1 MSRMPTDADLEYT
14 RFGLAPGQIE
24 AQTWLDPVSGV
35 RGMGRPPGMMVVR
48 LEIDSSTARS
58 SYIGAR
64 CVEMVRSQSWFILEW
79 DRLNPEMLR
88 FFFVRMIRDTGF
100 RLFYKNLND
109 SMRLCHLRI
118 FDVLAPKG
126 MQSSA
131 GTEPGCVENTDEGEI
146 GLEEVWLENSFDLLC
161 FSLYIKQKDGVYPKI
176 VHSSFYSYVI

>member
-1 MSRMPTDADLEYT
+1 MIRMPTDADLEYT

-24 AQTWLDPVSGV
+24 GQTWLDPVSGV
-35 RGMGRPPGMMVVR
+35 RVMGRPPGMMVVR

-118 FDVLAPKG
+118 FDVLAPKVCKV
-126 MQSSA
+126 A
-131 GTEPGCVENTDEGEI
+131 
-146 GLEEVWLENSFDLLC
+146 LELNQAVLKTLTKERSVLKRSGWKTHLIC
-161 FSLYIKQKDGVYPKI
+161 FVLVYI
-176 VHSSFYSYVI
+176 